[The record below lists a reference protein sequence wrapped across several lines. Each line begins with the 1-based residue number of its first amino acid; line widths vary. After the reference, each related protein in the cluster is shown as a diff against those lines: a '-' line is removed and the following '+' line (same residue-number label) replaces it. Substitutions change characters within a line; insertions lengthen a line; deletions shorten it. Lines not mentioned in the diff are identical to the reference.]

1 MHPPQ
6 SRVWLYSLGP
16 GLIAATSFGI
26 TDAVSKI
33 VFASGVD
40 VLTLALFRGF
50 VGLAMMFV
58 YLRAGPAVLPQTAQ
72 TRRIQLGLGILFAG
86 IIYGIFK
93 ALELVPVSIAILT
106 YFVYP
111 LLTGIAGAIFG
122 IDKLT
127 WRGSIAAFAALFG
140 LVLMIQAYP
149 QDLSIAG
156 IAYGIFAAL
165 CRVAVLLIA
174 RAKLNDA
181 DARLTTWYSLV
192 SSTILF
198 SAVALATMN
207 WHNPQSA
214 IGWVATIAVS
224 ITTAIATL
232 TIFIS
237 TARIGPF
244 RTGMIM
250 NLEPLL
256 ATVLSVPLLNEVITP
271 VQALGGV
278 IMLVALVA
286 FQLRR

>member
-1 MHPPQ
+1 MDTLNA
-6 SRVWLYSLGP
+6 RGWLYNLGP

-26 TDAVSKI
+26 TDTISKI

-50 VGLAMMFV
+50 VGLAIMFV
-58 YLRAGPAVLPQTAQ
+58 YLRVGPKPLPQTSQ
-72 TRRIQLGLGILFAG
+72 TRWIQLGLGILFAG

-127 WRGSIAAFAALFG
+127 WRGVAAALAAFFG
-140 LVLMIQAYP
+140 LLMMIEAHP
-149 QDLSIAG
+149 QEIAFTG
-156 IAYGIFAAL
+156 IAFGLFAAF

-181 DARLTTWYSLV
+181 DPRLTTWNSLV

-198 SAVALATMN
+198 GVAALATMN
-207 WHNPQSA
+207 WHNPQTT
-214 IGWVATIAVS
+214 IGWAAIILVS
-224 ITTAIATL
+224 IATAIATL
-232 TIFIS
+232 TIFMS
-237 TARIGPF
+237 TARIGSF
-244 RTGMIM
+244 RTALIM

-256 ATVLSVPLLNEVITP
+256 ATILSVPLLGETITP
-271 VQALGGV
+271 MQAFGGA
-278 IMLVALVA
+278 IMLAALVA

>member
-1 MHPPQ
+1 MDTLNA
-6 SRVWLYSLGP
+6 RGWLYNLGP

-26 TDAVSKI
+26 TDTISKI
-33 VFASGVD
+33 VFASGAD

-50 VGLAMMFV
+50 VGLAIMFV
-58 YLRAGPAVLPQTAQ
+58 YLRVGPKSLPQTSQ

-127 WRGSIAAFAALFG
+127 WRGAAAALAAFFG
-140 LVLMIQAYP
+140 LLLMIKAHP
-149 QDLSIAG
+149 QEIALTG
-156 IAYGIFAAL
+156 IAFGLFAAF
-165 CRVAVLLIA
+165 CRVALLLIA

-181 DARLTTWYSLV
+181 DPRLTTWNSLI

-198 SAVALATMN
+198 GVAALATIN
-207 WHNPQSA
+207 WHNPQTT
-214 IGWVATIAVS
+214 IGWAAIILVS
-224 ITTAIATL
+224 IATAIATL
-232 TIFIS
+232 TIFMS

-244 RTGMIM
+244 RTALIM

-256 ATVLSVPLLNEVITP
+256 ATILSVPLLGEMITP
-271 VQALGGV
+271 MQAFGGA
-278 IMLVALVA
+278 IMLAALVA
-286 FQLRR
+286 FQLRH